1 MLFRSKK
8 ELFRQAGFWVCSV
21 AMLAVQAAFL
31 VWSGSFKLILWLVCM
46 LTAVGLM
53 YVFIKLAGKLSHLA
67 TGYCCVKA
75 FLLAEFAASFEWQL
89 MMYVGGRQM
98 SAAVFRIINSLMIL
112 AVYGADFAVTVRL
125 EKKVFDS
132 DYLKRLT
139 VREVLASVGIAVA
152 VFVLDRKSVV

>member
-1 MLFRSKK
+1 MQYYPDIPRICTALAQWGACMTYLFLIKK

-75 FLLAEFAASFEWQL
+75 FLLAEFAA
-89 MMYVGGRQM
+89 
-98 SAAVFRIINSLMIL
+98 
-112 AVYGADFAVTVRL
+112 
-125 EKKVFDS
+125 
-132 DYLKRLT
+132 
-139 VREVLASVGIAVA
+139 
-152 VFVLDRKSVV
+152 